1 MSNICKAYE
10 LAKEQYAAIGVDV
23 DKAIDLVDKLPLS
36 IHCWQGDD
44 VGGMENEGGELT
56 GGIQTTGNYPGKAR
70 NIDELRADIDKAFS
84 LIPGEKKISIHA
96 SYLENGGKKV
106 DRNQIEP
113 EHFAGWADWAVANKV
128 GVDFNPTYFSHPL
141 SENGYTLS
149 CADEGIR
156 AFWIEHGI
164 RSRII
169 SEYLGKKTGKL
180 SINNVWIPDGEK
192 EVPIDTLGPRMRLLD
207 SLNQIMDKTKI
218 DPTYS
223 QEAVESKLFGIGSE
237 AYVTGSHEFY
247 MGYALTHPGTLL
259 TLDVGHFHP
268 TESVAAKISALMVFL
283 PKILLHVSRP
293 VRWDSDH
300 VVAYNDELRDIMG
313 EVVRN
318 GLLDR
323 VYLSLDYF
331 DASINR
337 IMAWVVGSRNARK
350 ALLEALLWPVDTL
363 KAAEAAGDKS
373 TRLAYTQ
380 ELKSYPFGAV
390 WDYYCQKSNMPV
402 GLDWIGDVKQYEKD
416 VLSKR

>member
-23 DKAIDLVDKLPLS
+23 DKAIDLVDRLPLS

-56 GGIQTTGNYPGKAR
+56 GGIQATGNYPGKAR

-84 LIPGEKKISIHA
+84 LIPGEKKINIHA
-96 SYLENGGKKV
+96 SYLENGGKKI

-141 SENGYTLS
+141 SENGFTLS
-149 CADEGIR
+149 CADESIR
-156 AFWIEHGI
+156 SFWIEHGV
-164 RSRII
+164 RCRVV

-207 SLNQIMDKTKI
+207 SLNQIAAKTHI
-218 DPTYS
+218 DPACS
-223 QEAVESKLFGIGSE
+223 QDAFESKLFGIGSE

-247 MGYALTHPGTLL
+247 MGYTLSHPGTLL
-259 TLDVGHFHP
+259 TLDVGHYHP

-293 VRWDSDH
+293 IRWDSDH

-337 IMAWVVGSRNARK
+337 IMAWVIGARNARK

-363 KAAEAAGDKS
+363 KAAEAQGDKS
-373 TRLAYTQ
+373 TRLAFTQ
-380 ELKSYPFGAV
+380 ELKSYPFGTV

-402 GLDWIGDVKQYEKD
+402 GIDWIGDVKQYEKD